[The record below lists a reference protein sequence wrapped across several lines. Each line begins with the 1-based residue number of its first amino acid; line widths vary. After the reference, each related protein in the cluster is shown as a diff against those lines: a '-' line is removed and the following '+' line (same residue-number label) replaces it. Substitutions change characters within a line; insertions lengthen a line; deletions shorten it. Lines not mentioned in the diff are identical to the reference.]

1 MLCRLIFTSNER
13 LMATGGSRWNIQSG
27 SSSLNSQYDQKI
39 YVRAVNF
46 VLGEKLAQRVAH
58 CVEVSGRQ
66 FITHTHTHMPMNRNT
81 LPSCRGDLSRKKSN
95 VDVMLSHN

>member
-13 LMATGGSRWNIQSG
+13 LMATGGSQWNIQSG

-66 FITHTHTHMPMNRNT
+66 FITRPTRTHMPMNRNT
-81 LPSCRGDLSRKKSN
+81 LPSCRGDLSRKKSHL
-95 VDVMLSHN
+95 DVVM